1 MAQALRAS
9 FRVAAPPSVSAA
21 TRTTRRSSVSVASAS
36 PALSIAQVSSAF
48 AAAAPSSSRLVPRAQ
63 HAQRASVASKAFAQM
78 SASTIN
84 PLLEVRTRKRGCR
97 IHFCCS
103 RSFQFATPLAFLA
116 RSRPQPPRPRLS
128 QPNSLSTPSL
138 TKPNQIKQSIKQD
151 APLPA
156 FDRIKAE
163 HVVPGIRSLLSE
175 IGASLDALEKTA
187 AEIASSKDG
196 GSRVWPEVV
205 EPLECLTDR
214 LGRAW
219 GSVTHL
225 KAVKDSPELR
235 AAVEEVQ
242 PERVAFSL
250 RLSQSR
256 PLYDALAALKA
267 DERAFAGLSDAR
279 RRAVD
284 AELRDFTLGG
294 VALEGAQ
301 KAKFNEVQQ
310 ELSKLSTQFSNNV
323 LDATKAFKKLVT
335 DAKVVE
341 GLPPSALALASQQ
354 AAAMPGHEGA
364 TPEKG
369 PWLLTLDIPVY
380 MPVLQHAQDRGLREE
395 MYRAYVTRAAS
406 PKEEGGKKEDEEK
419 KDAAPVVVGAD
430 GDNTAIIER
439 TLTLRKEKAALLGF
453 DCFADL
459 SMASKMATLESS
471 RALLEKLAAAARAP
485 AQKELEEV
493 TAFAKSKG
501 FPADEELKHWDVSFW
516 AERLREE
523 RYELTDEQLRP
534 YFSLPKVL
542 EGLFTLVERL
552 FGVVVE
558 EEPQVR
564 GWSSEFFF
572 FFFSFFF
579 SRSPTTP
586 RSYGKKKNSK
596 KKTGSRADLEQ
607 GRPLPQ
613 GLLQD
618 HGQADRFHV
627 PRPLLAPRR
636 EARR

>member
-1 MAQALRAS
+1 
-9 FRVAAPPSVSAA
+9 
-21 TRTTRRSSVSVASAS
+21 
-36 PALSIAQVSSAF
+36 
-48 AAAAPSSSRLVPRAQ
+48 
-63 HAQRASVASKAFAQM
+63 
-78 SASTIN
+78 
-84 PLLEVRTRKRGCR
+84 
-97 IHFCCS
+97 
-103 RSFQFATPLAFLA
+103 
-116 RSRPQPPRPRLS
+116 
-128 QPNSLSTPSL
+128 
-138 TKPNQIKQSIKQD
+138 
-151 APLPA
+151 
-156 FDRIKAE
+156 
-163 HVVPGIRSLLSE
+163 
-175 IGASLDALEKTA
+175 
-187 AEIASSKDG
+187 
-196 GSRVWPEVV
+196 
-205 EPLECLTDR
+205 
-214 LGRAW
+214 
-219 GSVTHL
+219 
-225 KAVKDSPELR
+225 
-235 AAVEEVQ
+235 VQ

-267 DERAFAGLSDAR
+267 DGKAFSQLSDAR

-323 LDATKAFKKLVT
+323 LDATKAFKKLVA
-335 DAKVVE
+335 DPKVVE

-354 AAAMPGHEGA
+354 AAALPGHEGA

-369 PWLLTLDIPVY
+369 PWLLTLDVRFFFSYPFLFSQLLFRFKKKRRLFLKNLDQKPRPRLSKKKKQIPVY
-380 MPVLQHAQDRGLREE
+380 MPVLQHAKDRGLREE

-406 PKEEGGKKEDEEK
+406 PKQKDEKEEK
-419 KDAAPVVVGAD
+419 REEEKNKEPVVGAD

-439 TLTLRKEKAALLGF
+439 TLALRKKKAALLRF

-485 AQKELEEV
+485 AEKELEEV
-493 TAFAKSKG
+493 TAFARSKG
-501 FPADEELKHWDVSFW
+501 FPAEEQLRHWDVSFW

-564 GWSSEFFF
+564 RREELFFF
-572 FFFSFFF
+572 FLFFK
-579 SRSPTTP
+579 TTKVDPLAHP
-586 RSYGKKKNSK
+586 R
-596 KKTGSRADLEQ
+596 L
-607 GRPLPQ
+607 
-613 GLLQD
+613 
-618 HGQADRFHV
+618 V
-627 PRPLLAPRR
+627 P
-636 EARR
+636 

>member
-1 MAQALRAS
+1 MLIAFLSFALATS
-9 FRVAAPPSVSAA
+9 NLLSLSCFISATSQPPPHLPTPVS
-21 TRTTRRSSVSVASAS
+21 TRS
-36 PALSIAQVSSAF
+36 PALS
-48 AAAAPSSSRLVPRAQ
+48 PS
-63 HAQRASVASKAFAQM
+63 
-78 SASTIN
+78 
-84 PLLEVRTRKRGCR
+84 
-97 IHFCCS
+97 
-103 RSFQFATPLAFLA
+103 
-116 RSRPQPPRPRLS
+116 PPLS
-128 QPNSLSTPSL
+128 QLFSLSLSTLPS
-138 TKPNQIKQSIKQD
+138 SHHQD

-156 FDRIKAE
+156 FDRIRAE
-163 HVVPGIRSLLSE
+163 HVVPGIRSLLAE
-175 IGASLDALEKTA
+175 VGAALDALEKTA
-187 AEIASSKDG
+187 AEIASSRD

-205 EPLECLTDR
+205 EPLERLTDR

-219 GSVTHL
+219 GSVSHL

-256 PLYDALAALKA
+256 PLFDALAALRA
-267 DERAFAGLSDAR
+267 DEAAFAQLSDAR

-284 AELRDFTLGG
+284 AELRDFRLGG
-294 VALEGAQ
+294 VALEGDD
-301 KAKFNEVQQ
+301 KKRFNEVQQ

-335 DAKVVE
+335 DPKVVE

-354 AAAMPGHEGA
+354 AAALPGGEHEGA

-380 MPVLQHAQDRGLREE
+380 MPVLQHAKDRGLREE

-406 PKEEGGKKEDEEK
+406 PKKKDEEK
-419 KDAAPVVVGAD
+419 EEKEGDEAAAASAAAASATVGSD
-430 GDNTAIIER
+430 GDNTKIIER
-439 TLTLRKEKAALLGF
+439 TLALRKQKAALLGF

-485 AQKELEEV
+485 AQRELEEV

-501 FPADEELKHWDVSFW
+501 FPADEALKHWDVSFW

-534 YFSLPKVL
+534 YFSLPRVL

-564 GWSSEFFF
+564 
-572 FFFSFFF
+572 
-579 SRSPTTP
+579 
-586 RSYGKKKNSK
+586 
-596 KKTGSRADLEQ
+596 
-607 GRPLPQ
+607 
-613 GLLQD
+613 
-618 HGQADRFHV
+618 
-627 PRPLLAPRR
+627 R
-636 EARR
+636 E